1 MRNNK
6 AFTLVEIM
14 VVIAIMAI
22 IGFGAVNI
30 AQKVVESTKADKTEA
45 IIRTLVGILEEYQL
59 DTGGFPASGIQNLYF
74 ALENNPKTRP
84 LLEGLPQDC
93 VKRLNYDWD
102 GESGPLLPFEAVVIY
117 DGWYASDDH
126 SKDIDLSET
135 DNRSAID
142 GNGENEPMLYINRG
156 NGNFPI
162 IRSAGKDRTFNT
174 ADDIISSEL

>member
-30 AQKVVESTKADKTEA
+30 AQKVVERTKADKTET
-45 IIRTLVGILEEYQL
+45 IIRTLVGILEEYQR
-59 DTGGFPASGIQNLYF
+59 DTGEFPDTGIQNLY
-74 ALENNPKTRP
+74 ATLQNNPKTRP

-93 VKRLNYDWD
+93 VKPIN
-102 GESGPLLPFEAVVIY
+102 GSGTAIVIY
-117 DGWYASDDH
+117 DGWYASDDPDA
-126 SKDIDLSET
+126 DI
-135 DNRSAID
+135 NIFD
-142 GNGENEPMLYINRG
+142 GANKPMRYDNRG